1 MIFVVQK
8 LLMLATLHL
17 MIQGCREVRTVPD
30 LCAAFSAMHTS
41 SLFFPYQTRKE
52 SRLRDSVQ
60 PRWWVRYRMQEPE
73 DRQLGHVGKRRL
85 TFWQEVSR
93 RGGITSLRK

>member
-8 LLMLATLHL
+8 LLMPATLHL
-17 MIQGCREVRTVPD
+17 KIQGCKGVRTVPD
-30 LCAAFSAMHTS
+30 LGAAFSAVRTS

-60 PRWWVRYRMQEPE
+60 PGWVRYRMQELE

-85 TFWQEVSR
+85 TFWQEVCR
-93 RGGITSLRK
+93 RGGITSLGK